1 MEITSYL
8 LAKKYVDET
17 LTGAGALKGKSA
29 YEVAQ
34 MNGFS
39 GSEQDWLTSL
49 NGVTPHI
56 GENGH
61 WFIDTQ
67 DTGVVAAP
75 NLSGYFSEANLNAL
89 TKEEI
94 LEICK

>member
-1 MEITSYL
+1 MDITSYL

-61 WFIDTQ
+61 WFIDAQ

>member
-1 MEITSYL
+1 MDTTSYL
-8 LAKKYVDET
+8 LAKTYVSET
-17 LTGAGALKGKSA
+17 LAGVGALKGKSA

-34 MNGFS
+34 MYGFS

-49 NGVTPHI
+49 NGITPHI